1 MIGTMEDDI
10 SIRGGSVLVEMDN
23 FPENFQELTRNYSQS
38 EGKIKELESTLELL
52 LNIKREQENSVKE
65 ART

>member
-10 SIRGGSVLVEMDN
+10 SIRGGSVLVGMDN